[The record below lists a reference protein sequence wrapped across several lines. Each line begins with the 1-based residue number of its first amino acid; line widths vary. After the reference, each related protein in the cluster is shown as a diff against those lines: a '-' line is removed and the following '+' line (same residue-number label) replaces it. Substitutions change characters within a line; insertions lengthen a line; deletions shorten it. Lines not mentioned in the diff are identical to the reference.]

1 MTTLI
6 QPYQSIP
13 HPNHSDPMHTQHC
26 VIILAAGQS
35 RRLGQPKQL
44 LKIQGQPLLH
54 HMTQLALATTPA
66 NISVVV
72 PQTYPE
78 IGQSVDGLAIDLV
91 QNPNPET
98 GMALSL
104 SLTIDSLKAQ
114 FAKPTNPLSPDS
126 PIVIIGV
133 DQVRLTSAHLQQLLT
148 QYQACE
154 NMLVTASQYDD
165 VIGLPL
171 VIRWSQLL
179 AWQPQL
185 TGDKGLRKLIRALP
199 KSSYSTIDFP
209 ELAHDIDT
217 PEQYEEARQQGW
229 LD

>member
-1 MTTLI
+1 MTMPT
-6 QPYQSIP
+6 Q
-13 HPNHSDPMHTQHC
+13 PNHPDSMRLAHC

-35 RRLGQPKQL
+35 HRLGQPKQI
-44 LKIQGQPLLH
+44 LKIQGQPLLR
-54 HMTQLALATTPA
+54 HMAQLALATTPA
-66 NISVVV
+66 NVSIVV

-78 IGQSVDGLAIDLV
+78 IGQSVESLAIDLV
-91 QNPNPET
+91 PNPTPET

-104 SLTIDSLKAQ
+104 SLSIDAMKA
-114 FAKPTNPLSPDS
+114 KLTNPSAALSLDPAVF
-126 PIVIIGV
+126 IMGV

-154 NMLVTASQYDD
+154 DTLVTASQYDG

-185 TGDKGLRKLIRALP
+185 TGDKGLRKLIRDLP
-199 KSSYSTIDFP
+199 DSSYSTIDFP

-217 PEQYEEARQQGW
+217 PEQYEKARQQGW

>member
-1 MTTLI
+1 MTTL
-6 QPYQSIP
+6 
-13 HPNHSDPMHTQHC
+13 TQHNPKRAPHC
-26 VIILAAGQS
+26 VILLAAGQS

-44 LKIQGQPLLH
+44 LKIQSQPLLR
-54 HMTQLALATTPA
+54 HMTQLALATTPD

-72 PQTYPE
+72 PKIYPE
-78 IGQSVDGLAIDLV
+78 IGQSLEGLAVDLV
-91 QNPNPET
+91 PNPTPET

-104 SLTIDSLKAQ
+104 SLAIDAME
-114 FAKPTNPLSPDS
+114 AKLIESATTLPPD
-126 PIVIIGV
+126 PAVIIMGV

-154 NMLVTASQYDD
+154 HTLVTASQYAG

-171 VIRWSQLL
+171 VVRWSQLL

-199 KSSYSTIDFP
+199 ESSYSTIDLP

>member
-1 MTTLI
+1 M
-6 QPYQSIP
+6 
-13 HPNHSDPMHTQHC
+13 
-26 VIILAAGQS
+26 A
-35 RRLGQPKQL
+35 
-44 LKIQGQPLLH
+44 
-54 HMTQLALATTPA
+54 QLALGTAPVSV
-66 NISVVV
+66 SVVI
-72 PQTYPE
+72 PQTYPD
-78 IGQSVDGLAIDLV
+78 IGQFVDGLAVDLV
-91 QNPNPET
+91 PNPTPET

-104 SLTIDSLKAQ
+104 SLAIDAMQDKLIEPATTL
-114 FAKPTNPLSPDS
+114 PPD
-126 PIVIIGV
+126 PEVIIMGV
-133 DQVRLTSAHLQQLLT
+133 DQVRLTSTHLQQLLT

-154 NMLVTASQYDD
+154 NTLVTASQYAG

-171 VIRWSQLL
+171 VVRWSQLL

-199 KSSYSTIDFP
+199 ESSYSTIDLP

>member
-1 MTTLI
+1 MTTLT
-6 QPYQSIP
+6 QPN
-13 HPNHSDPMHTQHC
+13 HPNPIRPPHC

-44 LKIQGQPLLH
+44 LQIQGQPLLR
-54 HMTQLALATTPA
+54 HMAQLALATTPA

-72 PQTYPE
+72 PKTHPE
-78 IGQSVDGLAIDLV
+78 IGQAIDDLAIDLV
-91 QNPNPET
+91 VNPTPNT

-104 SLTIDSLKAQ
+104 SLAIDAMKAKLIEP
-114 FAKPTNPLSPDS
+114 AITLLPD
-126 PIVIIGV
+126 PAVIIMGV
-133 DQVRLTSAHLQQLLT
+133 DQVRLTSVQLQQLLT
-148 QYQACE
+148 QYQAYE
-154 NMLVTASQYDD
+154 DTLVTASQYAG

-199 KSSYSTIDFP
+199 KSSNSTIDFP

-217 PEQYEEARQQGW
+217 PEQYEEARQRGW

>member
-1 MTTLI
+1 MRA
-6 QPYQSIP
+6 P
-13 HPNHSDPMHTQHC
+13 HC

-44 LKIQGQPLLH
+44 LRIQGQPLLRH
-54 HMTQLALATTPA
+54 IAQLALATTPA
-66 NISVVV
+66 SVSVVV
-72 PQTYPE
+72 PQTCPE
-78 IGQSVDGLAIDLV
+78 IGQSVESLAIDLV
-91 QNPNPET
+91 PNPTPDT

-104 SLTIDSLKAQ
+104 SLTIDAMQ
-114 FAKPTNPLSPDS
+114 AKLTDPSAALLSDPAVF
-126 PIVIIGV
+126 IMGV

-154 NMLVTASQYDD
+154 NTLVTASQYDD

-171 VIRWSQLL
+171 IVRWSQLL

-185 TGDKGLRKLIRALP
+185 TGDKGLRKLIRDLP
-199 KSSYSTIDFP
+199 DSTYSTIDFP

>member
-1 MTTLI
+1 
-6 QPYQSIP
+6 
-13 HPNHSDPMHTQHC
+13 MHAQHC

-35 RRLGQPKQL
+35 SRLGQPKQL
-44 LKIQGQPLLH
+44 LEIQGQPLVR
-54 HMTQLALATTPA
+54 HMAQLALETVPVSV
-66 NISVVV
+66 SVVV
-72 PQTYPE
+72 PKTCPN
-78 IGQSVDGLAIDLV
+78 ISQSLDGLAVDLV
-91 QNPNPET
+91 ANPTPEN

-104 SLTIDSLKAQ
+104 SLAIDAIKAKLTSPSTALSLDPAV
-114 FAKPTNPLSPDS
+114 F
-126 PIVIIGV
+126 IIGV
-133 DQVRLTSAHLQQLLT
+133 DQVRLTPEHLQQLLS
-148 QYQACE
+148 QYNLTAE
-154 NMLVTASQYDD
+154 TLVTASQYDG

-185 TGDKGLRKLIRALP
+185 SGDKGLRKLIRALP
-199 KSSYSTIDFP
+199 DSSYSTIDLP

>member
-1 MTTLI
+1 MTTLT
-6 QPYQSIP
+6 QPDQSTHHNPKSSP
-13 HPNHSDPMHTQHC
+13 HY
-26 VIILAAGQS
+26 VILLAAGQS

-44 LKIQGQPLLH
+44 LEIQGQPLLH
-54 HMTQLALATTPA
+54 HMTQLALATTQA

-72 PQTYPE
+72 PKTYPE

-91 QNPNPET
+91 PNPTPET

-104 SLTIDSLKAQ
+104 SLAIDAMKA
-114 FAKPTNPLSPDS
+114 KLTNPSAAFSPD
-126 PIVIIGV
+126 PAVFIMGV

-154 NMLVTASQYDD
+154 NTLVTASQYAG

-199 KSSYSTIDFP
+199 DSSYSTIDFP
-209 ELAHDIDT
+209 ELAYDIDT

>member
-1 MTTLI
+1 MTALTSSSSLI
-6 QPYQSIP
+6 NQNPSRAP
-13 HPNHSDPMHTQHC
+13 HC

-44 LKIQGQPLLH
+44 LQIQGQPLLR
-54 HMTQLALATTPA
+54 HMAQLALATTPA
-66 NISVVV
+66 SVSVVV
-72 PQTYPE
+72 PKTHPE
-78 IGQSVDGLAIDLV
+78 IGQAIDGLAVDLV

-104 SLTIDSLKAQ
+104 SLAIDAMKAKLIEP
-114 FAKPTNPLSPDS
+114 ATTLPPD
-126 PIVIIGV
+126 PAVIIMGV

-154 NMLVTASQYDD
+154 NTLVTASQYAG

-199 KSSYSTIDFP
+199 ESYYSTIHFP
-209 ELAHDIDT
+209 ELTHDIDT

>member
-1 MTTLI
+1 
-6 QPYQSIP
+6 
-13 HPNHSDPMHTQHC
+13 
-26 VIILAAGQS
+26 
-35 RRLGQPKQL
+35 
-44 LKIQGQPLLH
+44 
-54 HMTQLALATTPA
+54 MTQLALATTPD

-72 PQTYPE
+72 PKIYPE
-78 IGQSVDGLAIDLV
+78 IGQSLEGLAVDLV
-91 QNPNPET
+91 PNPTPET

-104 SLTIDSLKAQ
+104 SLAIDAME
-114 FAKPTNPLSPDS
+114 AKLIESATTLPPD
-126 PIVIIGV
+126 PAVIIMGV

-154 NMLVTASQYDD
+154 HTLVTASQYAG

-171 VIRWSQLL
+171 VVRWSQLL

-199 KSSYSTIDFP
+199 ESSYSTIDLP